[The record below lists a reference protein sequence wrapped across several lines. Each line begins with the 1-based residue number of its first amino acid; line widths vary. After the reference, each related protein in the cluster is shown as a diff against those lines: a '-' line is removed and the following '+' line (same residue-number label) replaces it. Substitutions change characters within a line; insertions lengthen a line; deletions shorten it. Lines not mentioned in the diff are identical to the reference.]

1 MENARFIIKDLNR
14 RHAKFTVYTDI
25 MYGRGINGVDVC
37 SYPTCEWV
45 GDGLKTKITRT
56 FEPKD
61 DYVLIIEDVV
71 YPEMPWNR
79 AAEKKP
85 ITRKKYI
92 GYDRITY
99 ISETI
104 EQEN

>member
-1 MENARFIIKDLNR
+1 METARFIIKDLSR
-14 RHAKFTVYTDI
+14 RNAKFTVYTDI
-25 MYGRGINGVDVC
+25 MYGRGINGVGFDAY
-37 SYPTCEWV
+37 STYEEV
-45 GDGLKTKITRT
+45 GGELKTKITRT
-56 FEPKD
+56 FEPRE
-61 DYVLIIEDVV
+61 DYLLIVENVV
-71 YPEMPWNR
+71 YPEVPWNR

-99 ISETI
+99 VSETI